1 LSHASPLLS
10 GYRTDGGPWA
20 VATLH
25 PPARFGARARAVATL
40 HPPGA
45 HDPTPLGSEQLSALA
60 TAAARELRWGLWAVS
75 EEMRHWRSRA
85 MRIPDATIRDDAL
98 YAIAHKRTHA
108 DGAALFWTLPER
120 RNLHLLRLLVA
131 YELIWDF
138 LDNLSER
145 AVLAGRLDGR
155 RLHQAIPDAIDTEA
169 PLVDYYQDIPVG
181 DDGGYMHSLVQA
193 CRDCCRNLPSYPL
206 VRTAALEEANRAQVL
221 ALNHHPDPAQRELL
235 LKDWVAREFSES
247 QEAHWCELS
256 GAASAPLTIH
266 ALLALAAESS
276 CTEEEIGQ
284 VRAAYCPWVS
294 ATTTML
300 DSYVDQVED
309 LLHSDHSYISHY
321 PSHHRAL
328 SLRLLVA
335 RASYAASS
343 LPDGHKHAVIAASM
357 IAMYLSKDSARSA
370 ELRATTESYIH
381 AGGSL
386 TRLLLPILRVWRA
399 VYRLRSA

>member
-1 LSHASPLLS
+1 LSHAYHPLS

-25 PPARFGARARAVATL
+25 PPTRAGSRPRSVATL
-40 HPPGA
+40 YPPA
-45 HDPTPLGSEQLSALA
+45 APDPTPLGSEQLSALA
-60 TAAARELRWGLWAVS
+60 AAAARELCWGLWAVS
-75 EEMRHWRSRA
+75 EEMRHWRSLA
-85 MRIPDATIRDDAL
+85 MRIPDATIRGDAL

-108 DGAALFWTLPER
+108 DGAALFWTLPVH

-169 PLVDYYQDIPVG
+169 PLADYYADIPFA

-193 CRDCCRNLPSYPL
+193 CRDCCHNLPSYPL
-206 VRTAALEEANRAQVL
+206 VRAAALEEANRAQVL
-221 ALNHHPDPAQRELL
+221 ALNHHPDPAARELL
-235 LKDWVAREFSES
+235 LKNWVAREFSEDH
-247 QEAHWCELS
+247 QAHWCELS

-266 ALLALAAESS
+266 ALLALAAEAS

-309 LLHSDHSYISHY
+309 LAHRDHSYISHY
-321 PSHHRAL
+321 PSHCRVL
-328 SLRLLVA
+328 SIRLLVA
-335 RASYAASS
+335 RASHAASS
-343 LPDGHKHAVIAASM
+343 LPDGHKHAVIASSM
-357 IAMYLSKDSARSA
+357 IAMYLSKDSAHSA
-370 ELRATTESYIH
+370 ELRAITESYIH

-386 TRLLLPILRVWRA
+386 ARLLLPILRAWRTA
-399 VYRLRSA
+399 YRLRSA